1 MTPRVSVPWTGCFS
15 VCGLRPPPGRP
26 SLWSPG
32 SPCRWWSA
40 RRRSAGRGTWS
51 TSLSVGGNQRKK
63 KVKPILKCCSILDLN
78 TFVLQPPR
86 PHLHPRGLLPP
97 SDGVV
102 LEGELVLSDD
112 GSAVFVA
119 DVRHHVHVGGPHLE
133 LSLPVDDGGE
143 WSAHQ
148 ERPLRVAL
156 RWREGVS
163 SSRPTDQWS
172 VVLTSIIIN
181 Q

>member
-63 KVKPILKCCSILDLN
+63 KLKPILKCCSILDLN
-78 TFVLQPPR
+78 TFVLPPP

-112 GSAVFVA
+112 GSAVFVS

-172 VVLTSIIIN
+172 AAFTSIIIN